1 MKTIVIK
8 QNGKTIRQFNVSDT
22 QLNLAKK
29 LGLNSRQYITE
40 IAKVE
45 LDDARELTIED
56 LKNGNW
62 RFT

>member
-29 LGLNSRQYITE
+29 LGLNSRQYIVE
-40 IAKVE
+40 RAKAE
-45 LDDARELTIED
+45 LDDSKELTIED
-56 LKNGNW
+56 FKNGNW
-62 RFT
+62 RFA

>member
-40 IAKVE
+40 RAKVE